1 MTSLGPIRTGLSASG
16 RGSPAATGHTPTDF
30 SHETLTGCDPRASA
44 PADNPRKPFSQR
56 RSRARM
62 QPRADAAAPVAAPLP
77 RAHRTP
83 R

>member
-30 SHETLTGCDPRASA
+30 SHETLTGCDPRARA
-44 PADNPRKPFSQR
+44 PADNPRKPFSH
-56 RSRARM
+56 
-62 QPRADAAAPVAAPLP
+62 DAAATRGCSRAGRGALP